1 MASYKDAASLLF
13 LDLGLVFVL
22 LSNLA
27 HALFFFII
35 RVYLLLL
42 FFEGSKGDELH
53 GGSNTGRPQ
62 ERGGMSSF
70 ATS

>member
-22 LSNLA
+22 LPDLA
-27 HALFFFII
+27 HVLFLFII

-42 FFEGSKGDELH
+42 F
-53 GGSNTGRPQ
+53 
-62 ERGGMSSF
+62 
-70 ATS
+70 

>member
-13 LDLGLVFVL
+13 LDLGLVSVL

-62 ERGGMSSF
+62 ERGHMSRY

>member
-22 LSNLA
+22 LPDLA
-27 HALFFFII
+27 HVLFLFII

-62 ERGGMSSF
+62 ERERMSRY

>member
-22 LSNLA
+22 LPDLA

-53 GGSNTGRPQ
+53 GGSNTGQPQ
-62 ERGGMSSF
+62 ERGCMSSF